1 MKVLFF
7 VLSLFFSLGAVA
19 QMQGVVPVPTSRI
32 FVIDS
37 FAKGPELQ
45 VITDGNAYPYGL
57 RDYASFT
64 QTFGD
69 NLSVRMIYQAF
80 SGLDLSFI
88 RSQDLI
94 QGLEVLRHG
103 NFVNII
109 VLPSLRTLPEAI
121 ARNVRIKAVAVAK
134 ELNAMVLIDPPGN
147 LTPAQVVAWRDSASE
162 LVGQSNVA
170 IYYPDMIVTNPLNNQ
185 RYTVGPSSVM
195 AAMYS
200 QNDSYYDVWHAPG
213 RFELPGAE
221 GYTYQIPGSQVD
233 YFRVAQNGVAIN
245 PIAYFPGQGNLVWG
259 AVTADSLGE
268 YRYIAYKRTSLMI
281 ESSIQEF
288 HHVAQYYSA
297 AEAQTLARTGISN
310 FMKDLNQQGAIF
322 GSGGDDTIKLYTSVS
337 GNTML
342 VTLDFALTG
351 PGQMTR
357 LQFTQTIHQ

>member
-1 MKVLFF
+1 MKNVIL
-7 VLSLFFSLGAVA
+7 VLSLLLSLGAKA
-19 QMQGVVPVPTSRI
+19 QIQEVTRVPTTRI

-37 FAKGPELQ
+37 FTKGPELK
-45 VITDGNAYPYGL
+45 VVTDGTYPNGL
-57 RDYASFT
+57 KTYASFAM
-64 QTFGD
+64 TFGD

-80 SGLDLSFI
+80 PGLDLSFV

-103 NFVNII
+103 EFVNII

-147 LTPAQVVAWRDSASE
+147 LSPAQVVAWRDSASE

-195 AAMYS
+195 AAMYH
-200 QNDSYYDVWHAPG
+200 QNDYYTNVWHAPG

-245 PIAYFPGQGNLVWG
+245 PIAYFPSQGNLVWG

-281 ESSIQEF
+281 KSSIQEF
-288 HHVAQYYSA
+288 LLVAQFYTA
-297 AEAQTLARTGISN
+297 AEAQALAKNAIGN
-310 FMKDLNQQGAIF
+310 FMKDLNQQGAIA
-322 GSGGDDTIKLYTSVS
+322 GSGGDDTFKVYTSVN
-337 GNTML
+337 GHTML

-357 LQFTQTIHQ
+357 LQFTQIIAQ